1 MDLDVQQKESR
12 SSLESK
18 AAAALLELRIA
29 APELVTELLQLE
41 AAIAAM
47 DAVAK
52 SIANEYNGF
61 RKPLD
66 AIEAFLD
73 KRGKPTPRRTIA
85 KMLEQGGFARDQVQ
99 HPFWNVLSVIEY
111 HLTRSKSAKRLVE
124 INGLIGKIDW
134 PEDMFVTSDSVSAAI
149 AISRRDEGLPDVSEV
164 GESAISPGDA
174 ARTLK
179 ALS

>member
-1 MDLDVQQKESR
+1 MNMDVKQKESR

-29 APELVTELLQLE
+29 APELVAELLQLE

-52 SIANEYNGF
+52 SITNEYSGF

-85 KMLEQGGFARDQVQ
+85 KMLEQGGFARGQVQ

-111 HLTRSKSAKRLVE
+111 HLARSKSAKRLVE
-124 INGLIGKIDW
+124 INGLIGKMEW
-134 PEDMFVTSDSVSAAI
+134 PEDMFVTDVSASA
-149 AISRRDEGLPDVSEV
+149 ATSASRRDVD
-164 GESAISPGDA
+164 
-174 ARTLK
+174 
-179 ALS
+179 LS